1 MDVDGAHLSAGA
13 VLSIRAEPPLDEPD
27 PWSTGGENDTPFSIT
42 ASFSDGPLRGSN
54 LQVEPVEGRPP
65 KTVDIPCSDGAT
77 YRYCLEEWVQQGAS
91 AKYGFLYPV

>member
-1 MDVDGAHLSAGA
+1 MSAG
-13 VLSIRAEPPLDEPD
+13 R
-27 PWSTGGENDTPFSIT
+27 ENDARFTIT

-54 LQVEPVEGRPP
+54 VQVEPVEGRPP